1 MKTIS
6 IFSASLFAGLTII
19 TASSQAVAETGA
31 DSPEPLELRKIMRDL
46 GKDMQTVVDGIAK
59 EDWGQVQK
67 TAMRIADHPTPPL
80 MEKMRIVAFMGSDM
94 GAFKDHDGKTHN
106 AARDLATVAT
116 KKDGYAV
123 ISAFSKL
130 QNTCLG
136 CHQRFRQPFLQHFY
150 GQR

>member
-1 MKTIS
+1 MKTTS

-19 TASSQAVAETGA
+19 MASSQAVAETGA

-46 GKDMQTVVDGIAK
+46 GKDMQTMVDGIAK

-67 TAMRIADHPTPPL
+67 AAMRIADHPAPPL
-80 MEKMRIVAFMGSDM
+80 MEKMRIVAFMGRDM
-94 GAFKDHDGKTHN
+94 GKFKDHDGKTHN

-116 KKDGYAV
+116 EKDGYAV
-123 ISAFSKL
+123 ISAFSRL

-136 CHQRFRQPFLQHFY
+136 CHQHFRQPFQEHFY
-150 GQR
+150 GQH